1 MYKDLFNSNIEKNDN
16 LKLFFIV
23 KNNESTETIVNN
35 YSLLFQPIDVTYKG
49 DGVKNDFYNNLEMTN
64 QKDHDFNLSEVNEY
78 CQKDNYKD
86 VLYGYE
92 NIQTHA
98 LALYFKK
105 ENRDFDSI
113 EDFFISLYHNEVKTL
128 KTLSKILKYLPVEV
142 AVIKTNNYN
151 SLLNHLKNDKKFT
164 QMKEKANDLIY
175 QNYSKKEKKISY
187 GFLNLYSEHL
197 YNSTKPSYYTMKK
210 EYALFDPAYLLSFL
224 KKNGFYLSPLLYM
237 DNDDQYN
244 DIKIR
249 EYVINENKKR
259 QQIKNNLLP
268 SKTERYKIFKW
279 SHLKKELI
287 ANTDTCICIEEI
299 EKIEKI
305 LHSLKNEKEIVY
317 IHKKEFIL
325 NSEFKNED
333 IIVNNLRHTLGL
345 ECQNFGVHIDYYLKV
360 VK

>member
-1 MYKDLFNSNIEKNDN
+1 MYKDLFNSNIEQNDN

-23 KNNESTETIVNN
+23 KNKDSTETIVNS
-35 YSLLFQPIDVTYKG
+35 YSLLFQPIDVIYKG
-49 DGVKNDFYNNLEMTN
+49 NGIKNDFYNNLEVIN
-64 QKDHDFNLSEVNEY
+64 QKNNDFHLNEINEY
-78 CQKDNYKD
+78 CQKDDYKD

-98 LALYFKK
+98 IALYFKK
-105 ENRDFDSI
+105 EYKDFKNI
-113 EDFFISLYHNEVKTL
+113 EEFFISLNNNEVKTL
-128 KTLSKILKYLPVEV
+128 KKLSKILKYLPVEV
-142 AVIKTNNYN
+142 AVIKNNNYN
-151 SLLNHLKNDKKFT
+151 SLLNYLKIDKKFK
-164 QMKEKANDLIY
+164 QMKEEANDLIY
-175 QNYSKKEKKISY
+175 QNYSKKENKFSY

-210 EYALFDPAYLLSFL
+210 EYALFEPAYILGFL
-224 KKNGFYLSPLLYM
+224 KKNGFYLSPLSYM

-259 QQIKNNLLP
+259 QQIENNLLP

-325 NSEFKNED
+325 NAEFKNED

-345 ECQNFGVHIDYYLKV
+345 EGQNFGVHIDYYLKV

>member
-1 MYKDLFNSNIEKNDN
+1 MYKDLFNSNIEKNDD

-35 YSLLFQPIDVTYKG
+35 YSLLFQPIDVIYKG
-49 DGVKNDFYNNLEMTN
+49 DGVKNDFYNNLEISD
-64 QKDHDFNLSEVNEY
+64 QKDNDFNLNEINEY

-92 NIQTHA
+92 DIHTHA

-105 ENRDFDSI
+105 ENRDFESI
-113 EDFFISLYHNEVKTL
+113 EDFFISLYNNEVKTL
-128 KTLSKILKYLPVEV
+128 KKLSKILKYLPVEV

-151 SLLNHLKNDKKFT
+151 SLLNHLKNDKKFN
-164 QMKEKANDLIY
+164 QIKEEANNLIY
-175 QNYSKKEKKISY
+175 QNYSKKEDKISY
-187 GFLNLYSEHL
+187 GFLNLYSENL
-197 YNSTKPSYYTMKK
+197 YNPVKASYYTMKK

-224 KKNGFYLSPLLYM
+224 KKNGFYLSPLSYM
-237 DNDDQYN
+237 DNNDQYN

-259 QQIKNNLLP
+259 KQIENNLLP
-268 SKTERYKIFKW
+268 TRTERYKIFKW

-287 ANTDTCICIEEI
+287 TKTDISISIEEVKDI
-299 EKIEKI
+299 ENI
-305 LHSLKNEKEIVY
+305 LLSLKNEKETCY
-317 IHKKEFIL
+317 IHKTDFIF
-325 NSEFKNED
+325 NTEFKNED
-333 IIVNNLRHTLGL
+333 LIINNLRHTLGL
-345 ECQNFGVHIDYYLKV
+345 ENQNFGIHIDYYLKE